1 MSYTVDP
8 VNPAEPT
15 DDREAGMMAA
25 EFRAIKGY
33 IKDTVLK
40 AITDNKTAS
49 DDSLKA
55 INDKLNVAT
64 GNADLPAATGLIPVV
79 AAIYKALYTETTG
92 AFAKLNAV
100 ITKADAQATAIA
112 QANQTIANLGN
123 TVQQLSQSFATL
135 NNKFNL
141 LTGDVNSIILE
152 FPVGYVLVTKNSANP
167 ATYLKYGTW
176 KQVCK
181 GTYLA
186 GIGASVYDGKTA
198 YNFTTPGATYGA
210 PTIRLDYSQMPAH
223 RHASNVLCRINKD
236 TGQFLTSVDGV
247 PTQGD
252 GVKVI
257 IGYGSDGK
265 PIYGSESSGGIPAYY
280 TRNYDG
286 PALNVP
292 NGNNNYGKELQGVP
306 YTSYVG
312 GGGTGADTGTPQPVN
327 PVWLNPTTTAYYMW
341 ERTA

>member
-8 VNPAEPT
+8 ANPAEPT

-25 EFRAIKGY
+25 ELRAIKGY
-33 IKDTVLK
+33 IKNNVLK
-40 AITDNKTAS
+40 AITAS
-49 DDSLKA
+49 DDSIKA

-64 GNADLPAATGLIPVV
+64 GNADLPADKGLIPIV
-79 AAIYKALYTETTG
+79 AAIYKALYDKTTG
-92 AFAKLNAV
+92 AFVRLTAV
-100 ITKADAQATAIA
+100 ITKADQQATAIA

-123 TVQQLSQSFATL
+123 TVQQLSQSFAAL
-135 NNKFNL
+135 NNKFNQ

-152 FPVGYVLVTKNSANP
+152 FPVGYVLVTKNANNP

-198 YNFTTPGATYGA
+198 YNFTNPGATYGA

-257 IGYGSDGK
+257 IGYDSAGK

-327 PVWLNPTTTAYYMW
+327 PVRLNPTTTAYYMW